1 MGFNPFRPAHKSPLD
16 IALVIGTVVIIVVLL
31 AWAIRG

>member
-1 MGFNPFRPAHKSPLD
+1 MGFNPFRPARKSPLD
-16 IALVIGTVVIIVVLL
+16 IALVIGTVVVVVVLL

>member
-1 MGFNPFRPAHKSPLD
+1 MGFNPFRPAHKSRLD
-16 IALVIGTVVIIVVLL
+16 IALVIGTVVVVVIML